1 MEWIRD
7 LIEAGNERRQ
17 VDQLRWEMADLD
29 KAYSEERRH
38 PMPCLCEDCRQV
50 AAKYYHER
58 ATASATISQIETH
71 RAIIR
76 AGRWQVPL
84 PSKPTSTDEDNEFW
98 HWDSMH
104 REFYLTDAG
113 IAHLRREVFLER
125 DLRTKPWLSWAAI
138 AISLVSLIVV
148 IFKS

>member
-7 LIEAGNERRQ
+7 LIEVNNERHQ
-17 VDQLRWEMADLD
+17 VAQLRWEIADLD
-29 KAYSEERRH
+29 KAYSEARRH
-38 PMPCLCEDCRQV
+38 PMPCLCEECRQLGMQHS
-50 AAKYYHER
+50 HER
-58 ATASATISQIETH
+58 ATAAAAISQIETR
-71 RAIIR
+71 RAIVR

-84 PSKPTSTDEDNEFW
+84 PSQPADVEQDNEFW
-98 HWDSMH
+98 HWSSKH
-104 REFYLTDAG
+104 GKFYLTDAG

-148 IFKS
+148 IFKP